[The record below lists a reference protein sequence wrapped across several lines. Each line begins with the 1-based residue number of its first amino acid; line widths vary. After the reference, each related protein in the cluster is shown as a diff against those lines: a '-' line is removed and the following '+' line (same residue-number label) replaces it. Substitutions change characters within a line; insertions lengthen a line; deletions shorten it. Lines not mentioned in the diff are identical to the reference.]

1 MTRPQIIG
9 GLDVGGYAD
18 HSALSVLSRQDGID
32 GDLWRIEAVHKLP
45 LIRSAKEQVDILQ
58 PHVDQLDALAYDAG
72 GVGQNFIEH
81 MDTSEL
87 VFLVPIVITGGS
99 SEPHIHKGRVVVSK
113 RRLIGSLQSM
123 LAMRELDIA
132 SDAPGRDDLRN
143 EMVNFIRVPSGRHTK
158 MEAKRGT
165 HDDCLLSLAIATL
178 LCRRV

>member
-1 MTRPQIIG
+1 MTRPAIVG
-9 GLDVGGYAD
+9 GLDIGGYAD

-45 LIRSAKEQVDILQ
+45 LIRSAKEQVEILQ
-58 PHVDQLDALAYDAG
+58 PLVGQLDALAYDCG

-81 MDTSEL
+81 MDTANL
-87 VFLVPIVITGGS
+87 QYLVPVVIVGGS

-132 SDAPGRDDLRN
+132 DNAPGRDELRN

-158 MEAKRGT
+158 MEAKQGA
-165 HDDCLLSLAIATL
+165 HDDCLLSLSIATL